1 VEDLGLSLRC
11 THIRRGWGV
20 GVRGRLPALNPCLR
34 VVFQDGTLFPAK
46 KGNNLLHLP
55 IVYQAGARIAQ
66 DRLTIVGYFGLV
78 LNHGGE
84 RGNGKGMSTKR

>member
-1 VEDLGLSLRC
+1 MAVSG
-11 THIRRGWGV
+11 
-20 GVRGRLPALNPCLR
+20 N
-34 VVFQDGTLFPAK
+34 GTLIQEMGPGIQRWDPVSGS

-55 IVYQAGARIAQ
+55 IVSQAGARIAQ